1 MRQIIF
7 GLYDKTTN
15 SYIGYFKNEEDAKTE
30 MSIQKERI
38 EREYS
43 YDNMVILENKV
54 TVENTAIL
62 VIHPIVLR

>member
-38 EREYS
+38 ECEYS

-62 VIHPIVLR
+62 VIHPIFLR